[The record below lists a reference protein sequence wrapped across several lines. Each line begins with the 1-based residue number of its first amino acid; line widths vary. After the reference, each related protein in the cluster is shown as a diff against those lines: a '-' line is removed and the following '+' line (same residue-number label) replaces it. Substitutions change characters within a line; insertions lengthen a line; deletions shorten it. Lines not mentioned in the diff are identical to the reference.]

1 MKTLFLAVSKID
13 LFSSYC
19 ISDSRC
25 RFEKLVGR
33 LTYYLQ
39 ATKTS
44 EEALRL
50 FIFFILYFFTPKPL
64 KLKGGAPRKLKE
76 EGETSLRFFAFP
88 GPINIHEF
96 LAFAKIR
103 GKYQNVLCDYG
114 QSNFM
119 IAVQL
124 TQDLSKGWMV
134 VHAKFQKIL

>member
-1 MKTLFLAVSKID
+1 MIASATNCARHLL
-13 LFSSYC
+13 

-33 LTYYLQ
+33 LTYYLR

-64 KLKGGAPRKLKE
+64 RLKGGVARKLKE
-76 EGETSLRFFAFP
+76 EGMTSLRFFAFP

-96 LAFAKIR
+96 LAFAKI
-103 GKYQNVLCDYG
+103 
-114 QSNFM
+114 
-119 IAVQL
+119 
-124 TQDLSKGWMV
+124 
-134 VHAKFQKIL
+134 